1 MCDDAIG
8 LCVIL
13 NAKKNRLDKF
23 LASELRFLSRTKI
36 QDLIAEG
43 FVQVNGIPEIREN
56 FSLKPRD
63 EILLIPHLAT
73 QENSLIPDENVKFS
87 INYEDESILV
97 IDKPAGVVVHP
108 GAGNFSGTLVHGL
121 LSHCDSLSSGSEISR
136 PGIVHRID
144 KDTSGILVIAKNDF
158 VHQKLAQQFAE
169 HSIRRKYVCFCYGIL
184 QPERGR
190 METLISR
197 DKNNRLRMAVS
208 KNSGKKAI
216 TIYNTLEK
224 FGKFVS
230 KVECELKTGRTHQI
244 RVHLSHLGHSLI
256 GDKLYKFKNYA
267 LPTENRDLIENF
279 PRQALHAFFLEF
291 QHPVSGKILTFT
303 SEIPKDMKELERRLR
318 MQSRFVENQI

>member
-1 MCDDAIG
+1 MEVIG
-8 LCVIL
+8 LCIVS

-23 LASELRFLSRTKI
+23 LANELYFLSRTKV
-36 QDLIAEG
+36 QSLISEG
-43 FVQVNGIPEIREN
+43 FVRVNGVTETREN
-56 FSLKPRD
+56 FLLKSRD
-63 EILLIPHLAT
+63 EIFLT
-73 QENSLIPDENVKFS
+73 QHSVSHENSLVPDENVEFS
-87 INYEDESILV
+87 ILYEDESLLV

-121 LSHCDSLSSGSEISR
+121 LSHCDSLSSGSETSR

-158 VHQKLAQQFAE
+158 AHQKLAEQFAE

-190 METLISR
+190 IETLISR

-208 KNSGKKAI
+208 KNNGKNAI
-216 TIYNTLEK
+216 TIYNTLKK

-267 LPTENRDLIENF
+267 LPADFRDFIEHF

-291 QHPVSGKILTFT
+291 KHPESGEILSFT
-303 SEIPKDMKELERRLR
+303 SEIPNDMKELEEKLR
-318 MQSRFVENQI
+318 EINNFGEKIY

>member
-1 MCDDAIG
+1 MSDEAIG
-8 LCVIL
+8 LCVVSD
-13 NAKKNRLDKF
+13 AKKNRLDKF
-23 LASELRFLSRTKI
+23 LASELKFLSRTKI
-36 QDLIAEG
+36 QNLISEG
-43 FVQVNGIPEIREN
+43 LVRVNGIPEIHEN
-56 FSLKPRD
+56 YFLKKRD
-63 EILLIPHLAT
+63 EIFLT
-73 QENSLIPDENVKFS
+73 QHETNVDQSLNPDENVKFS
-87 INYEDESILV
+87 ILYEDEDLLV

-108 GAGNFSGTLVHGL
+108 GAGNFSGTLVNGL
-121 LSHCDSLSSGSEISR
+121 LFYCGESLSSGSENSR

-158 VHQKLAQQFAE
+158 AHQKLAQQFAE

-190 METLISR
+190 IETLISR
-197 DKNNRLRMAVS
+197 DKSNRLRMAIS
-208 KNSGKKAI
+208 KSGGKNAI
-216 TIYNTLEK
+216 TIYNTLKK

-267 LPTENRDLIENF
+267 LPSEIRDFVTNF

-291 QHPVSGKILTFT
+291 RHPRTEEILSFT
-303 SEIPKDMKELERRLR
+303 SEIPADMRELEERL
-318 MQSRFVENQI
+318 QT